1 MTARDV
7 IDATYGR
14 ATSFGRD
21 VFHYVVTGTVFALV
35 CSAAI
40 WSRIPQISAVDLPP
54 VAEPASVQV
63 ALLGVVLVALFGA
76 GHVLLA
82 VGFCI
87 RHCWLKTFACCEH
100 VVNYDDA
107 KKRIK
112 ALSGHRP
119 TVDADRNAHVYPEMT
134 VFVTRPELH
143 ANFIERYN
151 TLWHLR
157 LGLAASM
164 LFAGF
169 IDIVIGFL
177 RCELVPFVVGVVAV
191 VLGLLLVRQ
200 HLVTNTNFLDRIAAA
215 FSVVKPEQR

>member
-7 IDATYGR
+7 IDAAYGR

-21 VFHYVVTGTVFALV
+21 VFHYVVTGTVFALF

-40 WSRIPQISAVDLPP
+40 WSRIPDIHTIKLPP
-54 VAEPASVQV
+54 VAEPASVQL

-87 RHCWLKTFACCEH
+87 RRWWLKIFARCEH
-100 VVNYDDA
+100 VVNYHDA
-107 KKRIK
+107 EERIK
-112 ALSGHRP
+112 ALIGHRL
-119 TVDADRNAHVYPEMT
+119 TVDADRHAHVYPEMT

-164 LFAGF
+164 LFAAF

-177 RCELVPFVVGVVAV
+177 CCELPPLVVGVVAV

-200 HLVTNTNFLDRIAAA
+200 HLVTHTNFFDRIAAA
-215 FSVVKPEQR
+215 FSVVKPE